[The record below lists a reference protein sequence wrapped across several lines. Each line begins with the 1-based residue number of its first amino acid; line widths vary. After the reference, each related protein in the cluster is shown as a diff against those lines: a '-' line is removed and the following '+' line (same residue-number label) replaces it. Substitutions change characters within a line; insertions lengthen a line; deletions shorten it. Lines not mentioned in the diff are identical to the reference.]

1 MPFERLA
8 QGSRRH
14 DPAQQ
19 SQSVEQVA
27 LASCI
32 RSDDDCQRL
41 KLDLNVFEGFIA
53 LNLHTS
59 DHVFTPTIR
68 ATPCH
73 ASCATM

>member
-8 QGSRRH
+8 QDSRCH

-19 SQSVEQVA
+19 SQSVEQIA
-27 LASCI
+27 LTGCI
-32 RSDDDCQRL
+32 GANNDRQRL